1 MIMMIKMKTMGT
13 KGEDRRALTSFLI
26 NDAQC
31 QRGESDRV
39 LPTIKSRL

>member
-31 QRGESDRV
+31 QRGGGEALTKDIDRV
-39 LPTIKSRL
+39 